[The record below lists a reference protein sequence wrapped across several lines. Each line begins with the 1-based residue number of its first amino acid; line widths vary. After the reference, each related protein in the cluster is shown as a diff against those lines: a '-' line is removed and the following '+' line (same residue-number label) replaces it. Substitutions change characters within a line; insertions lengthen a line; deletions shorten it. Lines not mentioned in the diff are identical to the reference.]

1 MPVAPNCPRK
11 KSSMH
16 LSRLKTAH
24 SVGRWKSQ
32 DLPWSTV
39 ACAALV
45 GVLACGG
52 PLLWA
57 QRPGRPPVSSGGD
70 VPATQGL
77 WISSTP
83 LDESRLLLLVVDPQ
97 LKNAAVYHVD
107 GAQGTLTLKSARNI
121 TWDLM
126 VGDFNAQ
133 DPKPAALRRMLETA
147 PESAPPGQNRP

>member
-1 MPVAPNCPRK
+1 MPNAFSSAGPAGSLHFGSLPNRFI
-11 KSSMH
+11 
-16 LSRLKTAH
+16 AF
-24 SVGRWKSQ
+24 
-32 DLPWSTV
+32 
-39 ACAALV
+39 AALV

-52 PLLWA
+52 PQLWA
-57 QRPGRPPVSSGGD
+57 QRPGRPPVSSGGEA
-70 VPATQGL
+70 PAAQGL

-83 LDESRLLLLVVDPQ
+83 LDESHLLLLVVDPQ

-107 GAQGTLTLKSARNI
+107 SAQGTLTLKSARNI

-147 PESAPPGQNRP
+147 PESAPPGQSRP

>member
-1 MPVAPNCPRK
+1 MPVAPNFPRK
-11 KSSMH
+11 KSSVH

-24 SVGRWKSQ
+24 SFVRWNS
-32 DLPWSTV
+32 LGFPRSTV

-57 QRPGRPPVSSGGD
+57 QRPGRPPVSSGGE
-70 VPATQGL
+70 VSATQGL

-83 LDESRLLLLVVDPQ
+83 LDESRQLLLVVDPQ
-97 LKNAAVYHVD
+97 LKNAAIYHVD

-147 PESAPPGQNRP
+147 PESAPSGQNRP

>member
-1 MPVAPNCPRK
+1 MPVAPNCPWK
-11 KSSMH
+11 KSSMY
-16 LSRLKTAH
+16 LSRLKTAR
-24 SVGRWKSQ
+24 SVGRWKS
-32 DLPWSTV
+32 LSFPRPMV

-70 VPATQGL
+70 VPATQAL

-97 LKNAAVYHVD
+97 LKNAAIYHVD